1 MSKADNEKAS
11 LLAAKLIAAQL
22 RCLPLTL
29 LAVSRAFDNGDA
41 ALQRLSGRLFERK
54 LRLIKTG
61 SGGNIVASQTAVE
74 EETENP
80 LLAQVPHEKAECLRV
95 VVSNALLAV
104 GFFLRAHD
112 MASMRTPEIQFL
124 DRVVDAILNANTFR
138 IEPGYM
144 PLAAFDGLVIN
155 AALDG
160 EALFSEGERE
170 GFMAFG
176 DAIALLEWLARYLSG
191 EKSYVS
197 GGDAG

>member
-1 MSKADNEKAS
+1 MSKTKGEKAAA
-11 LLAAKLIAAQL
+11 LAANLIAAQL
-22 RCLPLTL
+22 RSLPLTL

-54 LRLIKTG
+54 LRLVKTG
-61 SGGNIVASQTAVE
+61 SGGNIVANEPAAEGATAS
-74 EETENP
+74 P
-80 LLAQVPHEKAECLRV
+80 LPVQVPQEKAECLRV
-95 VVSNALLAV
+95 IVSNALVAV
-104 GFFLRAHD
+104 GCFLREHD

-124 DRVVDAILNANTFR
+124 DRVVDAILNANTFQ

-155 AALDG
+155 AELDG

-191 EKSYVS
+191 EKNYVS